1 MDINPKMFIVVGYY
15 NSRKKIQWDFK
26 MVSLGLMEYLAT
38 VIKQDKWLVAGRIL
52 LNPIT
57 RELVL
62 DPKSTHKMGKRVR
75 VRRKITYV
83 ETIYWDRQG
92 PFVEVQRG
100 HMLCLSKEVSHLTK
114 VYTNSAMAARE
125 AYLVSLVT
133 LQQLKADGE
142 LNSDAMLEHIKSS
155 SVENLVPNPG
165 DKVEMYSFKDDIP
178 INPTN

>member
-1 MDINPKMFIVVGYY
+1 MEFDPKMFIVLGYY
-15 NSRKKIQWDFK
+15 NSRKMIQWEIK
-26 MVSLGLMEYLAT
+26 RVSLGLMEYLAT
-38 VIKQDKWLVAGRIL
+38 VIKKDKWLCAGRVL

-75 VRRKITYV
+75 LRRKIIYV
-83 ETIYWDRQG
+83 ETINWDRQG

-114 VYTNSAMAARE
+114 VYTNSAKAARE
-125 AYLVSLVT
+125 AYLASLVT

-142 LNSDAMLEHIKSS
+142 VNSDAMLEH
-155 SVENLVPNPG
+155 VDRAG
-165 DKVEMYSFKDDIP
+165 
-178 INPTN
+178 